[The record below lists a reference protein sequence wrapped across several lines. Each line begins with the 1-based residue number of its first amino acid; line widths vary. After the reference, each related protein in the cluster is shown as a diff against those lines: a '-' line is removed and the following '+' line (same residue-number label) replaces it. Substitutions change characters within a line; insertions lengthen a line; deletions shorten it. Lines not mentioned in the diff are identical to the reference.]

1 MELLFLCI
9 AAAIICIIGI
19 ALFRLAARKT
29 EMGPPLKLWCF
40 ITVFQFL
47 LLFLLRLYYQEQS
60 LVILKYLTLCIIL
73 WVCAWTDY
81 KKYLILNG
89 ILLWALFMRGFWLIA
104 ELLLYGWNDVRFI
117 LISAGIASV
126 MLGAASLLCK
136 LVSPRA
142 VGFGDVKLLIILGIY
157 TGIDLAVEILIYTF
171 AVMFIIAVALLALKK
186 ANRKTVLPFA
196 PFLLAGTIL
205 TFLLIGI

>member
-1 MELLFLCI
+1 
-9 AAAIICIIGI
+9 
-19 ALFRLAARKT
+19 
-29 EMGPPLKLWCF
+29 
-40 ITVFQFL
+40 
-47 LLFLLRLYYQEQS
+47 
-60 LVILKYLTLCIIL
+60 
-73 WVCAWTDY
+73 
-81 KKYLILNG
+81 
-89 ILLWALFMRGFWLIA
+89 
-104 ELLLYGWNDVRFI
+104 
-117 LISAGIASV
+117 
-126 MLGAASLLCK
+126 MLGVASLLCK